1 MRSSWKL
8 LPLEASSTRYAFIP
22 KLSSNV
28 DLKTWAKGTKIF
40 SDLLEKKLQIYN
52 GVKFIELAAKREM
65 LGASLGGFVLTKRI
79 TADIHNK
86 TKKNKKGRLN
96 KHKKK

>member
-8 LPLEASSTRYAFIP
+8 SNIESSVSRTSFSS
-22 KLSSNV
+22 KLIKKI
-28 DLKTWAKGTKIF
+28 DIKTWAKGIKIF
-40 SDLLEKKLQIYN
+40 SDLLEKKIEVYN
-52 GVKFIELAAKREM
+52 GCKFVELSVKREM
-65 LGASLGGFVLTKRI
+65 LSSYLGCFTLTKRI
-79 TADIHNK
+79 TSDIHNK